1 MSKYI
6 SGHGSISS
14 KLVILGD
21 CPTYQDT
28 VNGRLFSD
36 SRDLDILLKEAGID
50 KSSCWLTTV
59 SKYNI
64 PPNVGK
70 KRTSFNDRAKEAGVD
85 IDKQLAELNIELSSI
100 QPNCILALGKN
111 TLWALKGKYNINQF
125 RGSILSSW
133 GRKFVPTYNPAGLS
147 KQADEVEFMGYWN
160 KQVILFDMK
169 RALFQS
175 QFSDLRLPVRT
186 LSVAR
191 SSYDLSE
198 FYERYKKNSKLSVDI
213 EAGGHCVPIC
223 IGLSFNKSHGLTF
236 PLWNTDGISS
246 IPDSDLVNGW
256 RLISEILMN
265 HDIIGQNFNYDRD
278 KIKRLGFTIRKL
290 LSDTM
295 MKSFAINPELPKG
308 LAFNTSIYTE
318 EPFYKDEG
326 MYEGKID
333 DLLIGCARDA
343 CVTYEIDENMEA
355 DLEDQKD
362 YYYNFLMDLPEFYL
376 EIENTGFGIDPTKR
390 DELIRKYIRR
400 DEEIRLELFQL
411 TGEYINT
418 NSPKQVSELLYDKYK
433 IRRGNGTSEEELT
446 AILNL
451 QSMTNKDHRKIIELI
466 LEDRRVRKTVSTY
479 MMALPDFDGRMKT
492 TCFPCLETGRSKNGQ
507 QEPPIRPRVDV
518 IGEDGKRKKKDL
530 GMAFQ
535 TITKHGDVGSD
546 VRGMFVP

>member
-1 MSKYI
+1 MKYI
-6 SGHGSISS
+6 SGHGNETS

-21 CPTYQDT
+21 CPSYQDT

-36 SRDLDILLKEAGID
+36 SRDLDNLLKEAGID

-59 SKYNI
+59 SKYNV

-70 KRTSFNDRAKEAGVD
+70 KRTSFKDRASEAGID
-85 IDKQLAELNIELSSI
+85 IDTQVAELNVELSTI
-100 QPNCILALGKN
+100 KPNCILALGKN
-111 TLWALKGKYNINQF
+111 VLWALKGKYNITQF
-125 RGSILSSW
+125 RGSILSSF

-160 KQVILFDMK
+160 KQVILFDMR
-169 RALFQS
+169 RALYQS
-175 QFSDLRLPVRT
+175 QFPELRLPNRT

-191 SSYDLSE
+191 SSYDLSN
-198 FYERYKKNSKLSVDI
+198 FYERYKGQNKLSVDI

-223 IGLSFNKSHGLTF
+223 IGLAFNKSHGLTF
-236 PLWNTDGISS
+236 PLWNTDGISN

-256 RLISEILMN
+256 LILSHILMN

-278 KIKRLGFTIRKL
+278 KIRRLGFIIKKL
-290 LSDTM
+290 HSDTM

-326 MYEGKID
+326 MYEGKLE
-333 DLLIGCARDA
+333 DLLLGCARDA
-343 CVTYEIDENMEA
+343 CVTYEIDENMEP

-362 YYYNFLMDLPEFYL
+362 YFYNFLMDLPEFYL
-376 EIENTGFGIDPTKR
+376 EIENTGFGIDEQKR
-390 DELIRKYIRR
+390 DALIRKYIAR
-400 DEEIRLELFQL
+400 DEQIRLELFQL

-418 NSPKQVSELLYDKYK
+418 NSPKQVAELLYDKFK

-446 AILNL
+446 SILNL
-451 QSMTNKDHRKIIELI
+451 QSFTNKDHRKVIELI

-507 QEPPIRPRVDV
+507 QEPPIRPRVEV
-518 IGEDGKRKKKDL
+518 IGEDGKKKKKDL

-535 TITKHGDVGSD
+535 TITKHGDIGSD
-546 VRGMFVP
+546 VREMFVP